1 MEYFTEEINVCNE
14 QIFNDKEAHTL
25 TMRFYDGY
33 AISTDNLY
41 GMSYPTLF
49 QVQSTDWMQKEI
61 TEYCGDGRDGTDFPF
76 DIALKYGV
84 LFKLPQ
90 DNRLECKV
98 KWLEQFAIVGDDR
111 KVAYEKFSN
120 ELDAP
125 NKEYFVLYH
134 DRTGDGGMKV
144 KYIGECCCDDEAV
157 DKAFSAKA
165 IPQDTVHY
173 YRIEDIEAAKS
184 AVDYGPNMNVVAVYK
199 DYHPYSEEYWTVV
212 SVPTSNDKF
221 AALIWNRDD
230 KSQHVS
236 SSFFTFPSF
245 VAMKNFVQR
254 EKACEM
260 ADDLQTFNDTW
271 FLENLNHNAGLTP
284 DTTLHNIN
292 IWAQEGYNVW
302 IICGTFK

>member
-1 MEYFTEEINVCNE
+1 MEYNIDKINVCNE
-14 QIFNDKEAHTL
+14 QIFNDKEAHVL

-61 TEYCGDGRDGTDFPF
+61 IGYCGVGRDGTDCPF

-90 DNRLECKV
+90 DNRLERKI
-98 KWLEQFAIVGDDR
+98 KWLEQFAIVDADR
-111 KVAYEKFSN
+111 KTAYEKFSN
-120 ELDAP
+120 ELDSP

-134 DRTGDGGMKV
+134 DRTGDGGMTI
-144 KYIGECCCDDEAV
+144 KYLGECCCDDEAV
-157 DKAFSAKA
+157 DKAFSTKA
-165 IPQDTVHY
+165 IPQDTVHF
-173 YRIEDIEAAKS
+173 YRVEDIEAANT
-184 AVDYGPNMNVVAVYK
+184 AVDYGEGMEVVAVYHSSSQ
-199 DYHPYSEEYWTVV
+199 YLEEYWTVV
-212 SVPTSNDKF
+212 STPASTDKF
-221 AALIWNRDD
+221 AAFVWNRGD

-236 SSFFTFPSF
+236 NRFYTFPSY
-245 VAMKNFVQR
+245 VAMQKFVLK
-254 EKACEM
+254 EKVNEM
-260 ADDLQTFNDTW
+260 QSELAEFNVSW
-271 FLENLNHNAGLTP
+271 FLEDLKGDTGLTP

-302 IICGTFK
+302 IVCGTFK